1 MIGSDA
7 ISLLFKAKGD
17 TSDAKKAFNDLEGSI
32 AGSTGAV
39 AGLAGA
45 LPIAGA
51 AIAAMAAIV
60 VSAASGLYNLT
71 KSAAEYAGAI
81 FDVQEKTGLSAATL
95 SALKLNADNA
105 GSSLEAISGSAGK
118 FAKVIGEASAGNEKA
133 QATLKALNVTS
144 TDLDTGLK
152 QAIKTIYEADSGTQQ
167 LVLAQKAF
175 GKSGGDLI
183 PVIKQMGGD
192 LEAATKEAERLGTT
206 LTEKDLQA
214 SDAFGDALG
223 VLSAQAKAAAVAFTS
238 DLMPVLTRYFT
249 MASEW
254 YAENKQIIRD
264 WGATIA
270 YVVASFARGM
280 VVSFNVIRENAE
292 ILRGILAGLT
302 FGISEM
308 VYWAGTLIGQYV
320 RAKQATSGGTAQEG
334 SGQAALPVTFPG
346 GGGPKGGGKGGGGK
360 SLKQSEQEAQAKK
373 DLQDE
378 LELQQRYLKRYEEIY
393 KETLKRIREEF
404 KKTGD
409 GAALV
414 SAADEALTK
423 FREATAAAFGRI
435 DSLTPAGKSEAEQN
449 LLNDD
454 RLQRIKDFN
463 ALMKESVDATN
474 ALIAEAAKKNA
485 DIRLQIEQ
493 QLTADLIAE
502 NTRQTEAYIKAEES
516 TWDELIANQE
526 GFYEEQNRLRG
537 EAFNALNTSLE
548 TEKNRKIAAL
558 GDEKEAEKKRIEESV
573 KDQEARLKLL
583 ASLDE
588 LYKKKAELTEIE
600 FQDRIKEIKDKY
612 AIPVDGG
619 DVAEN
624 IKSPLF
630 NLGKAMDEFKD
641 MAKGA
646 FASFA
651 QGVGSMIE
659 NWVLLG
665 EVGPDAMRKLTASVL
680 AGLAA
685 QAAVKSLFYLAEGIA
700 AATNPFTAW
709 MAPGYFKS
717 AAIMGGIAAG
727 AALAGRAVAGD
738 LFKQQSKGAVSS
750 ASSGS
755 RSSSGGSVYSSQANQ
770 IIESSR
776 NSPGEGGVMSKFRS
790 DITLK
795 IVSTKDHIVQ
805 VVKENIGNNGALRT
819 VIQDATG

>member
-1 MIGSDA
+1 VIGSDA

-95 SALKLNADNA
+95 STLKLNADNA

-292 ILRGILAGLT
+292 ILRGVLAGLT

-308 VYWAGTLIGQYV
+308 VYWAGSLIGQYV
-320 RAKQATSGGTAQEG
+320 RAKQTAAGGTAQEG
-334 SGQAALPVTFPG
+334 SGQAAVAPNFPG
-346 GGGPKGGGKGGGGK
+346 GGGPKGGGKGRAGK
-360 SLKQSEQEAQAKK
+360 SSTQSAEEAQAKK
-373 DLQDE
+373 DLQDQ

-393 KETLKRIREEF
+393 KETLTRIREEF

-423 FREATAAAFGRI
+423 FRQATAAAFARI
-435 DSLTPAGKSEAEQN
+435 DELTPAAQSQAEQD

-454 RLQRIKDFN
+454 KLQRIKAFN
-463 ALMKESVDATN
+463 DLMKASVDATN

-493 QLTADLIAE
+493 KLTDDLIAE
-502 NTRQTEAYIKAEES
+502 NTRQTEQYIENEERA
-516 TWDELIANQE
+516 WDELIANQE
-526 GFYEEQNRLRG
+526 GFYDEQNKLRG
-537 EAFNALNTSLE
+537 EAFNALNTALE
-548 TEKNRKIAAL
+548 TEKNRRLASLQDQKAA
-558 GDEKEAEKKRIEESV
+558 ERKRIEESV
-573 KDQEARLKLL
+573 KDEESRHKLIE
-583 ASLDE
+583 SLDE
-588 LYKKKAELTEIE
+588 LYKKKAEITEEE
-600 FQDRIKEIKDKY
+600 FQRRIEEIKNKY

-619 DVAEN
+619 ADAVA
-624 IKSPLF
+624 SPLF
-630 NLGKAMDEFKD
+630 GLMGALSEFKD
-641 MAKGA
+641 MALDA
-646 FASFA
+646 FSSFAS
-651 QGVGSMIE
+651 GIGSMIQ

-665 EVGPDAMRKLTASVL
+665 ETGPAAMRKLTASVL

-700 AATNPFTAW
+700 ALFWNPAAAAGYFTA
-709 MAPGYFKS
+709 S
-717 AAIMGGIAAG
+717 AIMGGIAVG
-727 AALAGRAVAGD
+727 AAVTGRAIAGD
-738 LFKQQSKGAVSS
+738 AFKQQSKGAVSS
-750 ASSGS
+750 AASGS